1 MDNNNNNNGD
11 DDKNKKKPE
20 SIFRNTGNY
29 ENLWCFQKAEA
40 LFHITCFFAPRF
52 LGRGDRTVDQMVQA
66 ARSGKQNIIEGCK
79 ASATSA
85 RTEIFLIG
93 VAKASLH
100 ELKGDY
106 VDFLMKRIFADD
118 PVKWRIWAK
127 DSIEAKAM
135 AKLSSTHNDAA
146 FYMKLIMSR
155 PPETIANIAIRL
167 QEHTDVLLFNLLKVL
182 EKKFLEEGGFS
193 ERMYRLRVETRN
205 RQREEEKRKDEE
217 IRRKAAEEA
226 RRKAEEDKRKAEEA
240 RRKAE
245 EEARRKA
252 EEAKRKAEEEA
263 RRRNKPQ

>member
-1 MDNNNNNNGD
+1 
-11 DDKNKKKPE
+11 
-20 SIFRNTGNY
+20 
-29 ENLWCFQKAEA
+29 
-40 LFHITCFFAPRF
+40 
-52 LGRGDRTVDQMVQA
+52 
-66 ARSGKQNIIEGCK
+66 
-79 ASATSA
+79 
-85 RTEIFLIG
+85 

-146 FYMKLIMSR
+146 FYMELIKSR
-155 PPETIANIAIRL
+155 PPETIANIAICL
-167 QEHTDVLLFNLLKVL
+167 QIHTDNLLDRLLKVL

-205 RQREEEKRKDEE
+205 RQKEEEKKKDEE

-245 EEARRKA
+245 EDKRKAEEDKRKAEEARRKA
-252 EEAKRKAEEEA
+252 EEEARRKAEEDKRKAEEDKRKAEEEA
-263 RRRNKPQ
+263 RKRNKPQ